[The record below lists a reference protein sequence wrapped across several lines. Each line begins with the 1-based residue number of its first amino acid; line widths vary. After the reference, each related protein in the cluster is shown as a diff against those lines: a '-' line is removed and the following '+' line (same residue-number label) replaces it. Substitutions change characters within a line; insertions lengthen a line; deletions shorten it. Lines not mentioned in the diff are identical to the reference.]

1 MTRVATLGRERG
13 LAKEL
18 NMSRSLRRENNVEM
32 EGERGIFGELDKW
45 HNGRGKVALEW
56 DVSHSLP
63 LKPRSALSNSA
74 RWKGKN
80 MSQVLMLYY
89 HN

>member
-1 MTRVATLGRERG
+1 
-13 LAKEL
+13 
-18 NMSRSLRRENNVEM
+18 M
-32 EGERGIFGELDKW
+32 EGEGGIFGELDKW
-45 HNGRGKVALEW
+45 HNGRKGGTLEW

-80 MSQVLMLYY
+80 MSPGSNALLSQLA
-89 HN
+89 